1 MFEDL
6 EWNGIF
12 IDVGRMVRR
21 ATNDF
26 VEFLVIAYG
35 DQFEA
40 FSNTILRVLVWIER
54 LLLGRTEP
62 ELWLLVLFG
71 GLISLMVYLISKN
84 AVLAFGVFVAET
96 VLFFISRYTLPTDPE
111 NGTPI
116 VTGQFN
122 LELASSLIVPLG
134 VFTVVGLVLLLIVKQ
149 TKLALAVIP
158 MAAAMLFLSGFTVE
172 TDNSFRPMEWIWG
185 QELQIIALIMLLAY
199 AASRKVALV
208 AAMGVAMYV
217 IGAFDLWDQAMQT
230 IAIML
235 VSILI
240 SVVIG
245 VPVGV
250 LIARSDGMRNIINP
264 VLDLMQT
271 IPSFVYLIPAVML
284 FGLGKVP
291 AIIATVI
298 YAVPPLIR
306 LTDLGIRQVD
316 GEVTEAG
323 RAFGATR
330 FQVLKD
336 VQLPLAMPS
345 IMQGINQTTMMAL
358 AMVVIA
364 SMIGARGVGETV
376 LLGLQTNDPGR
387 GLLGGLAIVVLAIV
401 FDRITQAYGAR
412 MQSYRAAGH

>member
-1 MFEDL
+1 M

-12 IDVGRMVRR
+12 PDFGRAVRR
-21 ATNDF
+21 STNDF
-26 VEFLVIAYG
+26 VEYLVITFG

-40 FSNTILRVLVWIER
+40 FSNAILGVLVWLER

-62 ELWLLVLFG
+62 EILLLIVFG
-71 GLISLMVYLISKN
+71 GLISLFVWLISKSSVF
-84 AVLAFGVFVAET
+84 AGAVFVIEAG
-96 VLFFISRYTLPTDPE
+96 LFFGARIT
-111 NGTPI
+111 
-116 VTGQFN
+116 Q
-122 LELASSLIVPLG
+122 
-134 VFTVVGLVLLLIVKQ
+134 TVGED
-149 TKLALAVIP
+149 
-158 MAAAMLFLSGFTVE
+158 TVQP
-172 TDNSFRPMEWIWG
+172 FEWLWM
-185 QELQIIALIMLLAY
+185 QEVQIIALIMLIAY
-199 AASRKVALV
+199 AASRKAGLALLMG
-208 AAMGVAMYV
+208 AAMYM

-250 LIARSDGMRNIINP
+250 LIARSDRSRAAINP
-264 VLDLMQT
+264 LLDLMQT

-316 GEVTEAG
+316 GEVVEAG

-330 FQVLKD
+330 FQVLRD

-376 LLGLQTNDPGR
+376 LLGLQRNDPGR
-387 GLLGGLAIVVLAIV
+387 GLLGGLAIVILAIV
-401 FDRITQAYGAR
+401 FDRITQAYGSR
-412 MQSYRAAGH
+412 MQAYRAAGH

>member
-1 MFEDL
+1 MLSEL

-12 IDVGRMVRR
+12 IDLGRTVRR

-26 VEFLVIAYG
+26 IEFLVITYG

-40 FSNTILRVLVWIER
+40 VSNAILTVLVWIER

-62 ELWLLVLFG
+62 EWMLLVVFG
-71 GLISLMVYLISKN
+71 GLIALFVHLIWKTPVLTG
-84 AVLAFGVFVAET
+84 AVLVVEAA
-96 VLFFISRYTLPTDPE
+96 LFALSRYT
-111 NGTPI
+111 
-116 VTGQFN
+116 VTVDETSMQ
-122 LELASSLIVPLG
+122 PLG
-134 VFTVVGLVLLLIVKQ
+134 WLW
-149 TKLALAVIP
+149 
-158 MAAAMLFLSGFTVE
+158 S
-172 TDNSFRPMEWIWG
+172 
-185 QELQIIALIMLLAY
+185 QELQIIALIMLIAY
-199 AASRKVALV
+199 AASRQVLLV
-208 AAMGVAMYV
+208 LGMGVAMYI

-235 VSILI
+235 VSIVI

-250 LIARSDGMRNIINP
+250 MIARSNMLRSAINP
-264 VLDLMQT
+264 ILDLMQT

-291 AIIATVI
+291 AILATVI

-316 GEVTEAG
+316 REVVEAG

-330 FQVLKD
+330 YQLLKD

-345 IMQGINQTTMMAL
+345 IMQGVNQTTMMAL

-376 LLGLQTNDPGR
+376 LLGLQRNDPGR

-412 MQSYRAAGH
+412 MQAYRASAH

>member
-1 MFEDL
+1 MFEEL

-12 IDVGRMVRR
+12 VDVGRMVRR

-26 VEFLVIAYG
+26 VEFLVVTYG

-40 FSNTILRVLVWIER
+40 FSNSILGILVWIER
-54 LLLGRTEP
+54 LLLGRSEP
-62 ELWLLVLFG
+62 EIILLIVFG
-71 GLISLMVYLISKN
+71 GLISLFVYQISKN
-84 AVLAFGVFVAET
+84 AILAGSVFAIEAA
-96 VLFFISRYTLPTDPE
+96 LFFISRYTT
-111 NGTPI
+111 
-116 VTGQFN
+116 
-122 LELASSLIVPLG
+122 
-134 VFTVVGLVLLLIVKQ
+134 TVGEDTIQ
-149 TKLALAVIP
+149 
-158 MAAAMLFLSGFTVE
+158 
-172 TDNSFRPMEWIWG
+172 PMEWLWV
-185 QELQIIALIMLLAY
+185 QELQIIALIMLIAY
-199 AASRKVALV
+199 SASRKIPLV
-208 AAMGVAMYV
+208 IMMGVAMYV

-250 LIARSDGMRNIINP
+250 IIARSNRTRSVVNP

-316 GEVTEAG
+316 SEVTEAS
-323 RAFGATR
+323 RSFGATR
-330 FQVLKD
+330 FQILKD

-376 LLGLQTNDPGR
+376 LLGLQRNDPGR

>member
-1 MFEDL
+1 M

-12 IDVGRMVRR
+12 IDIGRVVRR
-21 ATNDF
+21 ATNNF
-26 VEFLVIAYG
+26 VEWLVITFG
-35 DQFEA
+35 DQFET
-40 FSNTILRVLVWIER
+40 FSNSILTILVWIER
-54 LLLGRTEP
+54 LLLGRSEP
-62 ELWLLVLFG
+62 EWLLLAVFG
-71 GLISLMVYLISKN
+71 GLLSLFAYLITKSSVI
-84 AVLAFGVFVAET
+84 AAGVFIVEAA
-96 VLFFISRYTLPTDPE
+96 LFFGSRITS
-111 NGTPI
+111 GTGED
-116 VTGQFN
+116 VTQPF
-122 LELASSLIVPLG
+122 
-134 VFTVVGLVLLLIVKQ
+134 
-149 TKLALAVIP
+149 
-158 MAAAMLFLSGFTVE
+158 
-172 TDNSFRPMEWIWG
+172 EWLWV
-185 QELQIIALIMLLAY
+185 QELQIIALIMMIAY
-199 AASRKVALV
+199 AASRKLPLV
-208 AAMGVAMYV
+208 IAMGAAMYL

-235 VSILI
+235 VSIFI
-240 SVVIG
+240 SVIIG

-250 LIARSDGMRNIINP
+250 IIARSDTTRNFVNP

-291 AIIATVI
+291 AILATVI

-316 GEVTEAG
+316 SETVEAG

-330 FQVLKD
+330 FQILKG

-345 IMQGINQTTMMAL
+345 IMQGVNQTTMMAL

-376 LLGLQTNDPGR
+376 LLGLQRNDPGR

>member
-1 MFEDL
+1 M

-12 IDVGRMVRR
+12 IDLGRTVRR

-26 VEFLVIAYG
+26 IEYLVITFG

-40 FSNTILRVLVWIER
+40 FSNSILGVLVWIER

-62 ELWLLVLFG
+62 EILLLVVFG
-71 GLISLMVYLISKN
+71 GLISLFVYLISRN
-84 AVLAFGVFVAET
+84 AVLAGFVFLAEAG
-96 VLFFISRYTLPTDPE
+96 LFF
-111 NGTPI
+111 GA
-116 VTGQFN
+116 QFQQ
-122 LELASSLIVPLG
+122 
-134 VFTVVGLVLLLIVKQ
+134 TVGEDVVQ
-149 TKLALAVIP
+149 P
-158 MAAAMLFLSGFTVE
+158 F
-172 TDNSFRPMEWIWG
+172 EWLWL
-185 QELQIIALIMLLAY
+185 QEVQIIVLIMLIAY
-199 AASRKVALV
+199 SASRKAVLAV
-208 AAMGVAMYV
+208 SMGIAMYV

-250 LIARSDGMRNIINP
+250 VIARSDRTRAFINP

-316 GEVTEAG
+316 SETVEAG
-323 RAFGATR
+323 KAFGATR
-330 FQVLKD
+330 YQVLKD
-336 VQLPLAMPS
+336 VQLPLALPS

-376 LLGLQTNDPGR
+376 LLGLQRNDPGR
-387 GLLGGLAIVVLAIV
+387 GLLGGLAIVILAIV

-412 MQSYRAAGH
+412 MQAYRASGH

>member
-1 MFEDL
+1 
-6 EWNGIF
+6 
-12 IDVGRMVRR
+12 
-21 ATNDF
+21 
-26 VEFLVIAYG
+26 
-35 DQFEA
+35 
-40 FSNTILRVLVWIER
+40 
-54 LLLGRTEP
+54 
-62 ELWLLVLFG
+62 
-71 GLISLMVYLISKN
+71 
-84 AVLAFGVFVAET
+84 
-96 VLFFISRYTLPTDPE
+96 
-111 NGTPI
+111 
-116 VTGQFN
+116 
-122 LELASSLIVPLG
+122 
-134 VFTVVGLVLLLIVKQ
+134 
-149 TKLALAVIP
+149 
-158 MAAAMLFLSGFTVE
+158 
-172 TDNSFRPMEWIWG
+172 MEWLWV
-185 QELQIIALIMLLAY
+185 QELQIIALIMLIAY
-199 AASRKVALV
+199 SASRKMGLV
-208 AAMGVAMYV
+208 IAMGVAMYV

-250 LIARSDGMRNIINP
+250 IIARSNRTRAVVNP

-316 GEVTEAG
+316 NEVTEAS

-330 FQVLKD
+330 FQMLKD

-376 LLGLQTNDPGR
+376 LAWPATQRSGPRPSGR
-387 GLLGGLAIVVLAIV
+387 LAIVVLAIV

-412 MQSYRAAGH
+412 MQSYRTAGH

>member
-1 MFEDL
+1 M

-12 IDVGRMVRR
+12 IDVGRIVRR
-21 ATNDF
+21 STNDF
-26 VEFLVIAYG
+26 IDSVVLTYG
-35 DQFEA
+35 DQLEVFT
-40 FSNTILRVLVWIER
+40 NRILGVLVWIER
-54 LLLGRTEP
+54 LLLGRADP
-62 ELWLLVLFG
+62 EITLLIVFG
-71 GLISLMVYLISKN
+71 GLISLLVYAIFESLKA
-84 AVLAFGVFVAET
+84 AVLVFLAEAA
-96 VLFFISRYTLPTDPE
+96 LFFGSRYE
-111 NGTPI
+111 
-116 VTGQFN
+116 V
-122 LELASSLIVPLG
+122 
-134 VFTVVGLVLLLIVKQ
+134 
-149 TKLALAVIP
+149 ALNEGAV
-158 MAAAMLFLSGFTVE
+158 
-172 TDNSFRPMEWIWG
+172 RPFEWLWV

-199 AASRKVALV
+199 FASRKPVLV
-208 AAMGVAMYV
+208 IFMGLAMYV

-230 IAIML
+230 VALML

-240 SVVIG
+240 SVIIG

-250 LIARSDGMRNIINP
+250 IVARSNIIRNIINP

-291 AIIATVI
+291 AILATVI

-316 GEVTEAG
+316 GEVVEAS

-364 SMIGARGVGETV
+364 SMISARGVGETV
-376 LLGLQTNDPGR
+376 LLGLQRSDPGL
-387 GLLGGLAIVVLAIV
+387 GLLGGLAIVILAIV

-412 MQSYRAAGH
+412 MQAYRSAGH

>member
-1 MFEDL
+1 M
-6 EWNGIF
+6 GI
-12 IDVGRMVRR
+12 
-21 ATNDF
+21 
-26 VEFLVIAYG
+26 
-35 DQFEA
+35 
-40 FSNTILRVLVWIER
+40 
-54 LLLGRTEP
+54 
-62 ELWLLVLFG
+62 
-71 GLISLMVYLISKN
+71 
-84 AVLAFGVFVAET
+84 
-96 VLFFISRYTLPTDPE
+96 
-111 NGTPI
+111 
-116 VTGQFN
+116 
-122 LELASSLIVPLG
+122 
-134 VFTVVGLVLLLIVKQ
+134 
-149 TKLALAVIP
+149 
-158 MAAAMLFLSGFTVE
+158 
-172 TDNSFRPMEWIWG
+172 
-185 QELQIIALIMLLAY
+185 
-199 AASRKVALV
+199 
-208 AAMGVAMYV
+208 AMYV

-245 VPVGV
+245 VPIGV
-250 LIARSDGMRNIINP
+250 LIARSNITRSIINP
-264 VLDLMQT
+264 ILDLMQT

-291 AIIATVI
+291 AILATVI

-316 GEVTEAG
+316 GEVVEAS

-336 VQLPLAMPS
+336 VQLPLALPS
-345 IMQGINQTTMMAL
+345 IMQGVNQTTMMAL

-376 LLGLQTNDPGR
+376 LLGLQRNDPGR

-412 MQSYRAAGH
+412 MQAYRAAGH

>member
-1 MFEDL
+1 M

-12 IDVGRMVRR
+12 IDVSRTVRR

-26 VEFLVIAYG
+26 IEYLVITFG
-35 DQFEA
+35 DQFET
-40 FSNTILRVLVWIER
+40 FSNSILGILVWIER

-62 ELWLLVLFG
+62 AIMLLIVFG
-71 GLISLMVYLISKN
+71 GLISLFVYLNWKSAK
-84 AVLAFGVFVAET
+84 LAGGVFLVEVA
-96 VLFFISRYTLPTDPE
+96 LFFGSRFEQTAGED
-111 NGTPI
+111 
-116 VTGQFN
+116 VT
-122 LELASSLIVPLG
+122 
-134 VFTVVGLVLLLIVKQ
+134 
-149 TKLALAVIP
+149 
-158 MAAAMLFLSGFTVE
+158 
-172 TDNSFRPMEWIWG
+172 RPFEWLWV
-185 QELQIIALIMLLAY
+185 QELQIIALIMLIAY
-199 AASRKVALV
+199 SASRKLPMVI
-208 AAMGVAMYV
+208 AMGVAMYV

-250 LIARSDGMRNIINP
+250 LISRSNRARSLVNP
-264 VLDLMQT
+264 ILDLMQT

-316 GEVTEAG
+316 SEVVEAG

-345 IMQGINQTTMMAL
+345 IMQGVNQTTMMAL

-376 LLGLQTNDPGR
+376 LLGLQRNDPGR

-412 MQSYRAAGH
+412 MQAYKAVGH

>member
-1 MFEDL
+1 M

-12 IDVGRMVRR
+12 IDIGRAVRR
-21 ATNDF
+21 STNDF
-26 VEFLVIAYG
+26 VEGLVVNFG

-40 FSNTILRVLVWIER
+40 FSNSILGVLVWIER
-54 LLLGRTEP
+54 LLLGRSEP
-62 ELWLLVLFG
+62 EIILLIVFG
-71 GLISLMVYLISKN
+71 GLISLFVYLISGSIK
-84 AVLAFGVFVAET
+84 A
-96 VLFFISRYTLPTDPE
+96 
-111 NGTPI
+111 
-116 VTGQFN
+116 
-122 LELASSLIVPLG
+122 
-134 VFTVVGLVLLLIVKQ
+134 
-149 TKLALAVIP
+149 ALAVFL
-158 MAAAMLFLSGFTVE
+158 AETALFFGSRYEAVLSETTV
-172 TDNSFRPMEWIWG
+172 RPFEWLWV
-185 QELQIIALIMLLAY
+185 QELQIIALIMLIAY
-199 AASRKVALV
+199 SASRRLV
-208 AAMGVAMYV
+208 LVLGMGVAMYV

-240 SVVIG
+240 SVIIG

-250 LIARSDGMRNIINP
+250 VIARSNITRSIINP
-264 VLDLMQT
+264 ILDLMQT

-291 AIIATVI
+291 AILATVI

-316 GEVTEAG
+316 GEVVEAS

-330 FQVLKD
+330 FQVLRH

-345 IMQGINQTTMMAL
+345 IMQGVNQTTMMAL

-376 LLGLQTNDPGR
+376 LLGLQRNDPGR

-412 MQSYRAAGH
+412 MQAYRTAGH

>member
-1 MFEDL
+1 M

-12 IDVGRMVRR
+12 IDLGRTVRR

-26 VEFLVIAYG
+26 IEYLVITFG

-40 FSNTILRVLVWIER
+40 FSNAILGVLVWIER

-62 ELWLLVLFG
+62 EITLLIVFG
-71 GLISLMVYLISKN
+71 GLISLFVYLISKN
-84 AVLAFGVFVAET
+84 TILAAGVFVIEAA
-96 VLFFISRYTLPTDPE
+96 LYFGSNIGR
-111 NGTPI
+111 
-116 VTGQFN
+116 
-122 LELASSLIVPLG
+122 
-134 VFTVVGLVLLLIVKQ
+134 VVDDR
-149 TKLALAVIP
+149 
-158 MAAAMLFLSGFTVE
+158 TVE
-172 TDNSFRPMEWIWG
+172 PYAWLWT
-185 QELQIIALIMLLAY
+185 QELQIIALIMLIAY
-199 AASRKVALV
+199 AASRKVGLV
-208 AAMGVAMYV
+208 LAMGVAMYV

-250 LIARSDGMRNIINP
+250 IIARSDRTRSVINP
-264 VLDLMQT
+264 ILDLMQT

-330 FQVLKD
+330 YQVLKD

-376 LLGLQTNDPGR
+376 LLGLQRNDPGR
-387 GLLGGLAIVVLAIV
+387 GLLGGLAIVILAIV

-412 MQSYRAAGH
+412 MQAYRKLGH

>member
-1 MFEDL
+1 MFEEL

-12 IDVGRMVRR
+12 VDVGRMVRR

-26 VEFLVIAYG
+26 VEFLVITYG

-40 FSNTILRVLVWIER
+40 FSNSILWHSGLDRAAAAGPLGTRDHPAHR
-54 LLLGRTEP
+54 LWRADQPVRLSDFQEQRSWPALSLPLRRRCSSSRATPPSARRPCADGMAVGAGTADHRAHHADR
-62 ELWLLVLFG
+62 LFG
-71 GLISLMVYLISKN
+71 
-84 AVLAFGVFVAET
+84 E
-96 VLFFISRYTLPTDPE
+96 PQD
-111 NGTPI
+111 
-116 VTGQFN
+116 
-122 LELASSLIVPLG
+122 
-134 VFTVVGLVLLLIVKQ
+134 GLVI
-149 TKLALAVIP
+149 
-158 MAAAMLFLSGFTVE
+158 
-172 TDNSFRPMEWIWG
+172 
-185 QELQIIALIMLLAY
+185 
-199 AASRKVALV
+199 
-208 AAMGVAMYV
+208 AMGVAMYV

-250 LIARSDGMRNIINP
+250 IIARSNRTRAVVNP

-316 GEVTEAG
+316 SEVTEAG

-376 LLGLQTNDPGR
+376 LARPAAQRSGPRPSGRAWPLWCWPSSSTASPRPMARACKATARPGIRVLTQVQQLGATR
-387 GLLGGLAIVVLAIV
+387 G
-401 FDRITQAYGAR
+401 T
-412 MQSYRAAGH
+412 H

>member
-1 MFEDL
+1 M

-12 IDVGRMVRR
+12 IDVSRMVRR
-21 ATNDF
+21 TTNDF
-26 VEFLVIAYG
+26 IEGLTISYG
-35 DQFEA
+35 DQIEV
-40 FSNTILRVLVWIER
+40 FSNPFLGVLVWIER
-54 LLLGRTEP
+54 LLLGRSEP
-62 ELWLLVLFG
+62 EIILLIVFG
-71 GLISLMVYLISKN
+71 GLISLFVYLISGSSKAATLVFLAEAALFFGSRYE
-84 AVLAFGVFVAET
+84 AVLSEST
-96 VLFFISRYTLPTDPE
+96 V
-111 NGTPI
+111 
-116 VTGQFN
+116 
-122 LELASSLIVPLG
+122 
-134 VFTVVGLVLLLIVKQ
+134 
-149 TKLALAVIP
+149 
-158 MAAAMLFLSGFTVE
+158 
-172 TDNSFRPMEWIWG
+172 RPFEWLWI
-185 QELQIIALIMLLAY
+185 QELQIIALIMLIAY
-199 AASRKVALV
+199 SASRRIILV
-208 AAMGVAMYV
+208 LGMGVAMYM
-217 IGAFDLWDQAMQT
+217 IGTFDLWDQAMQT

-250 LIARSDGMRNIINP
+250 LIARSNIIRSIVNP
-264 VLDLMQT
+264 ILDLMQT

-291 AIIATVI
+291 AILATVI

-316 GEVTEAG
+316 GEVVEAS

-336 VQLPLAMPS
+336 VQLPLALPS
-345 IMQGINQTTMMAL
+345 IMQGVNQTTMMAL

-376 LLGLQTNDPGR
+376 LIGLQRNDPGR

-412 MQSYRAAGH
+412 MQAYRALGH

>member
-1 MFEDL
+1 M

-12 IDVGRMVRR
+12 LDVGRAVRR
-21 ATNDF
+21 STNDF
-26 VEFLVIAYG
+26 IEFLTITFG
-35 DQFEA
+35 DQFDA
-40 FSNTILRVLVWIER
+40 FSSAILGPLVVLER

-62 ELWLLVLFG
+62 EITLLIVFG
-71 GLISLMVYLISKN
+71 GLISLFVYLISRN
-84 AVLAFGVFVAET
+84 
-96 VLFFISRYTLPTDPE
+96 
-111 NGTPI
+111 
-116 VTGQFN
+116 
-122 LELASSLIVPLG
+122 SLIALG
-134 VFTVVGLVLLLIVKQ
+134 VFAVEA
-149 TKLALAVIP
+149 ALFFGSRFIQGAGDEAV
-158 MAAAMLFLSGFTVE
+158 
-172 TDNSFRPMEWIWG
+172 RPFEWLWV
-185 QELQIIALIMLLAY
+185 QELQVMTLIMVLAY
-199 AASRKVALV
+199 AASRRMALV
-208 AAMGVAMYV
+208 VTIGVAMYL

-235 VSILI
+235 VSIII

-250 LIARSDGMRNIINP
+250 LISRSNMARAGVNP
-264 VLDLMQT
+264 ILDLMQT

-284 FGLGKVP
+284 LGLGKVP

-316 GEVTEAG
+316 GEVVEAG

-330 FQVLKD
+330 FQILKD

-345 IMQGINQTTMMAL
+345 IMQGVNQTTMMAL

-376 LLGLQTNDPGR
+376 LIGLQRNDPGR

-401 FDRITQAYGAR
+401 FDRITQAYGTR
-412 MQSYRAAGH
+412 MQSYRSAGH